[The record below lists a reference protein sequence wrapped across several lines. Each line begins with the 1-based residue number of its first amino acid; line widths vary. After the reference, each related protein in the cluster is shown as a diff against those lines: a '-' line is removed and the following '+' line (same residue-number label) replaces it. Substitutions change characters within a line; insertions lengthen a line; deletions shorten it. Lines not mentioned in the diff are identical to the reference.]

1 MSRTYQDKQQSY
13 RKKLFIFC
21 PIAVACVL
29 ALFITSDVV
38 PYSEVEKRFG
48 WFGPAQVVQ
57 EISIIPDNLLEEL
70 KETTRLQTIAATNPD
85 IFDETGPEEGGDSPP
100 VEEEK
105 PFDDSVMELS
115 EDILRQYPSHT
126 EVPYSEDFVILYMI
140 DPAYPPAELL
150 DGIEGDVTV
159 EILVNDKGFVENAW
173 VLVALGSRNFES
185 ASLEAVRQFRF
196 KPPVRDGVPMPMW
209 IRFQIRFRIFS

>member
-13 RKKLFIFC
+13 RKRLFIFC
-21 PIAVACVL
+21 PIAVACVM

-38 PYSEVEKRFG
+38 PYSEIEKGFG
-48 WFGPAQVVQ
+48 WFGPTQIVQ
-57 EISIIPDNLLEEL
+57 EITIIPDNLLEEL
-70 KETTRLQTIAATNPD
+70 KETTQLQTLASMDAD
-85 IFDETGPEEGGDSPP
+85 ILDETGPEEGGDSPP
-100 VEEEK
+100 VKEEK
-105 PFDDSVMELS
+105 PFDDSVVQLS
-115 EDILRQYPSHT
+115 EEVFRQYPSHT
-126 EVPYSEDFVILYMI
+126 EIPYSEEFVILYMI

-159 EILVNDKGFVENAW
+159 EVLVNDKGLVENAW
-173 VLVALGSRNFES
+173 VLVALGPRNFEA

-209 IRFQIRFRIFS
+209 IRFQIRFRLFS